1 MSKKMKSNLLLLLT
15 AFIWGTAFVAQKSG
29 MDYIEPFTY
38 GGIRTLI
45 GGLFLIPVIKFLD
58 GRKPAEEKTRLAK
71 RTEEQKKAEDK
82 LLLIGGICCG
92 LALFVASS
100 LQQFGVS
107 YTTAGKAGFITTLY
121 VVIVPIFSI
130 FLRKKV
136 SPKMWFCVMLGALG
150 MYMLC
155 MKEATFSL
163 QYGDFLVL
171 LCAAAFAVH
180 ILVIDYFSP
189 KVDSVRLSCIQFLV
203 AGSLGIICMFIFETP
218 VIANILACWFPI
230 LYAGVLSSGV
240 AYTLQ
245 VVAQADADPTAASL
259 ILSLES
265 VFAALSG
272 IVLLGESLTMKELLG
287 CAIIFTAIIIAQLPT
302 RAEREAAKQ

>member
-58 GRKPAEEKTRLAK
+58 GRKSDREKERMAA
-71 RTEEQKKAEDK
+71 RSDEQKAAENK

-92 LALFVASS
+92 LALFVAST

-136 SPKMWFCVMLGALG
+136 QPKMWFCVMLGALG

-171 LCAAAFAVH
+171 LCAGAFAVH

-189 KVDSVRLSCIQFLV
+189 KVDSVRLSCI
-203 AGSLGIICMFIFETP
+203 
-218 VIANILACWFPI
+218 
-230 LYAGVLSSGV
+230 
-240 AYTLQ
+240 
-245 VVAQADADPTAASL
+245 
-259 ILSLES
+259 
-265 VFAALSG
+265 
-272 IVLLGESLTMKELLG
+272 VLLGESLTLKEQLG
-287 CAIIFTAIIIAQLPT
+287 CVIIFAAIIIAHLPT
-302 RAEREAAKQ
+302 KAEREAAKQ

>member
-1 MSKKMKSNLLLLLT
+1 MEYIGPFTFNGIRSFIGALVLLPVICIIVKRARAASGETGSPIPEALSDAKSKKCL
-15 AFIWGTAFVAQKSG
+15 V
-29 MDYIEPFTY
+29 
-38 GGIRTLI
+38 
-45 GGLFLIPVIKFLD
+45 
-58 GRKPAEEKTRLAK
+58 
-71 RTEEQKKAEDK
+71 
-82 LLLIGGICCG
+82 IGGICCG

-272 IVLLGESLTMKELLG
+272 MVLLGESMTVKELLG
-287 CAIIFTAIIIAQLPT
+287 CVIIFAAIIIAQLPT
-302 RAEREAAKQ
+302 KEERLAAKQ